1 MLLKVFSAAIYGIDA
16 IVVTVEVD
24 LAPGTKTF
32 ISGLPDNA
40 IKESRNRIEPAI
52 INSGFPFPGKKITIN
67 FAPADIRK
75 EGSHYDLPV
84 ALGILGA
91 NKQLPN
97 VDWSQYLIVGELSLD
112 GSILPVHGILPIAIK
127 ARNNNFTNL
136 IIPKANVSEASV
148 VEGINIYG
156 FEKLSE
162 VVEFFH
168 GNYLPHYNVD
178 VNNTKYE
185 PTWDPLLD
193 FADVKGQENVIRAME
208 IAAAGRH
215 NILMIGPPG
224 AGKTMMA
231 RRLPTIMPPMTFEES
246 LETTQIYSVAG
257 KIKNNEGLIRER
269 PFRAP
274 HHTIS
279 DVALVGGGAIPKPGE
294 ISLAH
299 NGVLFLDELPEF
311 KRSVLEV
318 LRQPLE
324 DHLVTISRA
333 KYATVFPANFM
344 LVAAMNPCPCGFY
357 NHPEKQCTCGQGAI
371 KKYLSKISG
380 PLLDRI
386 DIHIE
391 VVPLVFKELT
401 STKNSHSSNDI
412 RANVMRAYEIQKDRF
427 QNLPKIYSNSQL
439 HSRLIKKYCP
449 VQDEGMILLKNAME
463 KLSLSARAYDRI
475 LKLARTIADLDDS
488 EIIKAYHLA
497 EAIQYRTLDK
507 NNWGL

>member
-16 IVVTVEVD
+16 IIVTVEVD
-24 LAPGTKTF
+24 LAPGNKTF

-91 NKQLPN
+91 NKQIIN

-127 ARNNNFTNL
+127 ARNNNFPNL

-168 GNYLPHYNVD
+168 GNYLPLYDVD

-344 LVAAMNPCPCGFY
+344 LVAAMNPCP
-357 NHPEKQCTCGQGAI
+357 
-371 KKYLSKISG
+371 
-380 PLLDRI
+380 
-386 DIHIE
+386 
-391 VVPLVFKELT
+391 
-401 STKNSHSSNDI
+401 
-412 RANVMRAYEIQKDRF
+412 
-427 QNLPKIYSNSQL
+427 
-439 HSRLIKKYCP
+439 
-449 VQDEGMILLKNAME
+449 
-463 KLSLSARAYDRI
+463 
-475 LKLARTIADLDDS
+475 
-488 EIIKAYHLA
+488 
-497 EAIQYRTLDK
+497 
-507 NNWGL
+507 

>member
-1 MLLKVFSAAIYGIDA
+1 MLLKVFSAAIFGIDA
-16 IVVTVEVD
+16 IIVTVEVD

-40 IKESRNRIEPAI
+40 VKESRNRIEPAI
-52 INSGFPFPGKKITIN
+52 INSGFLFPGKKITIN

-91 NKQLPN
+91 NNQLPD
-97 VDWSQYLIVGELSLD
+97 VDWSEYMIVGELSLD

-127 ARNNNFTNL
+127 AKRNNFKNL
-136 IIPKANVSEASV
+136 IIPKANIREASV
-148 VEGINIYG
+148 IEGLNIYG
-156 FEKLSE
+156 FDNLRE
-162 VVEFFH
+162 VIDFFH
-168 GNYLPHYNVD
+168 GNFIPD
-178 VNNTKYE
+178 NNKTAIKE
-185 PTWDPLLD
+185 SISEHTCESIID

-224 AGKTMMA
+224 AGKTMIA

-246 LETTQIYSVAG
+246 IETTQIYSVAG
-257 KIKNNEGLIRER
+257 KIVNNGGLITER

-299 NGVLFLDELPEF
+299 NGILFLDELPEF

-324 DHLVTISRA
+324 DRVINISRA
-333 KYATVFPANFM
+333 KYATTFPANFM

-357 NHPEKQCTCGQGAI
+357 NHPEKQCTCGHGAI
-371 KKYLSKISG
+371 KKYLNKISG

-391 VVPLVFKELT
+391 VVPLVFKELSSSKT
-401 STKNSHSSNDI
+401 SHSSKEI
-412 RANVMRAYEIQKDRF
+412 RNNAMRAYEIQKDRYK
-427 QNLPKIYSNSQL
+427 NLPKIYSNAQL
-439 HSRLIKKYCP
+439 HSRLIKKFCP
-449 VQDEGMILLKNAME
+449 VKDEGMVLLKNAME

-475 LKLARTIADLDDS
+475 LKLALV
-488 EIIKAYHLA
+488 L
-497 EAIQYRTLDK
+497 
-507 NNWGL
+507 

>member
-1 MLLKVFSAAIYGIDA
+1 MLIKVFSAAIYGIDA

-193 FADVKGQENVIRAME
+193 FADVKGRKCDKSYE
-208 IAAAGRH
+208 IAAAGR
-215 NILMIGPPG
+215 
-224 AGKTMMA
+224 
-231 RRLPTIMPPMTFEES
+231 
-246 LETTQIYSVAG
+246 
-257 KIKNNEGLIRER
+257 LI
-269 PFRAP
+269 F
-274 HHTIS
+274 
-279 DVALVGGGAIPKPGE
+279 
-294 ISLAH
+294 
-299 NGVLFLDELPEF
+299 
-311 KRSVLEV
+311 
-318 LRQPLE
+318 
-324 DHLVTISRA
+324 
-333 KYATVFPANFM
+333 
-344 LVAAMNPCPCGFY
+344 
-357 NHPEKQCTCGQGAI
+357 
-371 KKYLSKISG
+371 
-380 PLLDRI
+380 
-386 DIHIE
+386 
-391 VVPLVFKELT
+391 
-401 STKNSHSSNDI
+401 
-412 RANVMRAYEIQKDRF
+412 
-427 QNLPKIYSNSQL
+427 
-439 HSRLIKKYCP
+439 
-449 VQDEGMILLKNAME
+449 
-463 KLSLSARAYDRI
+463 
-475 LKLARTIADLDDS
+475 
-488 EIIKAYHLA
+488 
-497 EAIQYRTLDK
+497 
-507 NNWGL
+507 